1 MLIMLY
7 NKQIR
12 IPYFFYNLAFEFK
25 FEHLG
30 ISYHPSSAGQPATIL
45 GL

>member
-1 MLIMLY
+1 MFIMLY
-7 NKQIR
+7 NQWVE
-12 IPYFFYNLAFEFK
+12 FHGFYNLAFEFK

-30 ISYHPSSAGQPATIL
+30 ISYNPSSAGHPATIL

>member
-1 MLIMLY
+1 MFIMLC
-7 NKQIR
+7 NQWIR
-12 IPYFFYNLAFEFK
+12 IPWFYNLAFEFK

-30 ISYHPSSAGQPATIL
+30 ISYNPSSADHPATIL